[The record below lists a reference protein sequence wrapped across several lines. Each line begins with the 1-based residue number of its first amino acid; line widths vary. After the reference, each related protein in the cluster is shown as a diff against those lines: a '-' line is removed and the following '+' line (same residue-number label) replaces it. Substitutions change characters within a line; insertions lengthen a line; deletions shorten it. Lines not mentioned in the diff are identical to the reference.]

1 MVTAFPKA
9 HIKINVNIMKK
20 IFLIMCL
27 LSSFIFCNAEPSM
40 YDRSNNKKAKESR
53 IEVVNEKTVI
63 FKNVVKI
70 EIITRDENQITYVYD
85 LKKSKLVIVDK
96 GSFKVDTNMGDYLI
110 LSSRKITKT
119 EYDFIE
125 EV

>member
-1 MVTAFPKA
+1 
-9 HIKINVNIMKK
+9 
-20 IFLIMCL
+20 
-27 LSSFIFCNAEPSM
+27 M
-40 YDRSNNKKAKESR
+40 YERSNNKKAKESR

-70 EIITRDENQITYVYD
+70 EIITKDKNQITYVYD
-85 LKKSKLVIVDK
+85 LKHSKMVIIAK
-96 GSFKVDTNMGDYLI
+96 GAFEIDTNMGDYLI
-110 LSSRKITKT
+110 QSSKKITKT

>member
-1 MVTAFPKA
+1 
-9 HIKINVNIMKK
+9 MKK

-27 LSSFIFCNAEPSM
+27 LSSFIFCNAEPS
-40 YDRSNNKKAKESR
+40 YESSTKKAKESR

-70 EIITRDENQITYVYD
+70 EIITKDKNQITYVYD
-85 LKKSKLVIVDK
+85 LKNSKLVIVAK
-96 GSFKVDTNMGDYLI
+96 GAFEIDTKMGDYLVQ
-110 LSSRKITKT
+110 SSKKITKT

-125 EV
+125 EI